1 MTVSGGIEDTILSN
15 IEANS
20 GDSFVNDGP
29 TADPVDPGT
38 DVQQDQAT
46 QQLNQRDPFEQ
57 AVDEQPKGKQPSKA
71 ETKQPAKDEKPQ
83 RLKEQVPDKS
93 HNQAHAER
101 RLQSTVDRL
110 RDVSK
115 GLEKQNQGLVQQ
127 LAETKALNGLPQQ
140 FGLSNDEVIGGLEYV
155 ALLKQSPAQ
164 AAKKAIEVALA
175 RGANL
180 RDIVNDEF
188 VPNLTLNAVQQ
199 LIDQRLG
206 PVARNLQQQQDV
218 GRAEAQHVEAARQ
231 KTAQFLADYPDAEP
245 HSEVVAAQISRIMDD
260 YSGRGMQIDPYIAA
274 EMAWNSVR
282 DFAARNQLDLN
293 QPLGPQYQARQ
304 QQPQTQQPTRRP
316 MPNGSNAPVRTRSD
330 MAKTDDTTRSIVRQ
344 AMIESGYNF
353 NS

>member
-1 MTVSGGIEDTILSN
+1 MSSGIEDAILSN

-20 GDSFVNDGP
+20 GDSFTDSGS
-29 TADPVDPGT
+29 TADTVDTST
-38 DVQQDQAT
+38 DVQQDQVT

-71 ETKQPAKDEKPQ
+71 EKSPAKDEKRQ
-83 RLKEQVPDKS
+83 TLKEQVPDKS

-110 RDVSK
+110 RDVSR

-127 LAETKALNGLPQQ
+127 LAETRALNAIPQQ

-155 ALLKQSPAQ
+155 ALLKQNPAQ
-164 AAKKAIEVALA
+164 AAKKAIEVALS

-188 VPNLTLNAVQQ
+188 VPNLTLNAVSQ

-218 GRAEAQHVEAARQ
+218 GRQETQHVEAARQ
-231 KTAQFLADYPDAEP
+231 KTAQFLADYPDAEQ
-245 HSEVVAAQISRIMDD
+245 HSEVVAAQIKRIMDD

-282 DFAARNQLDLN
+282 DFAVRNKLDLA

-304 QQPQTQQPTRRP
+304 QQPAPQRRP
-316 MPNGSNAPVRTRSD
+316 MPNGSNAPVQPRAKVANSD
-330 MAKTDDTTRSIVRQ
+330 TSTRSIVRE
-344 AMIESGYNF
+344 AMIEAGYNF
-353 NS
+353 NT